1 MTERQERVLS
11 FPSSLPGLPPELTR
25 FELLALAPD
34 SPFYLLRSLQDENVG
49 FILVN
54 PFFFFPDYEFDLPQE
69 EAEALGLSSIEEVAV
84 FCIVN
89 APRGPKSATVNLL
102 APVVV
107 NVATGEARQV
117 VLADSRYGL
126 RHPLPLGLETSCPKG
141 ESRAEKGEG
150 C

>member
-1 MTERQERVLS
+1 MPDQRGKILF
-11 FPSSLPGLPPELTR
+11 FPSGVPGLPPELTR
-25 FELLALAPD
+25 FELLFLAPE
-34 SPFYLLRSLQDENVG
+34 SPFYFLQSLQDENVG

-54 PFFFFPDYEFDLPQE
+54 PFFFFPGYEFDLPEE
-69 EAEALGLSSIEEVAV
+69 EAEALGLSSPKEVAV

-89 APRGPKSATVNLL
+89 ASRGLRSATVNLL

-107 NVATGEARQV
+107 NVTTGEARQV

-126 RHPLPLGLETSCPKG
+126 RHPLPVGSETSAPG
-141 ESRAEKGEG
+141 DGNRALEEEG